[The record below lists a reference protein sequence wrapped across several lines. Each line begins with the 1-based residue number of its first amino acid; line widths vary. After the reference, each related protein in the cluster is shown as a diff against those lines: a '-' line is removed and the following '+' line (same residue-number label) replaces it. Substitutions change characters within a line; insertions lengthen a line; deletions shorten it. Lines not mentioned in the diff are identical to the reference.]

1 MAGMTDQQGAIEVDA
16 PGTATDASPRE
27 VSSRE
32 ASSGSARRAALVG
45 VIGAGAALGVGEFV
59 SALIGAQ
66 PSPVVA
72 VGGRF
77 IDRFAGALKDI
88 AVSIFGTN
96 DKPALIAGTVVIAC
110 ALGAATA
117 VGARRRA
124 WLPLAVF
131 CAFGAFGAWAQA
143 ADPQVDAAPAVIV
156 AALSVPA
163 GVAATRRLLRLAAPH
178 TPTGEPSDAV
188 RWADPIPR
196 PDALGRR
203 RFIVT
208 AGALGAGS
216 AGLAVAAR
224 ALARGDVVEA
234 ARAAGL
240 PVPARRAAL
249 PDTAAFEAAGASR
262 YVTPVK
268 DFYRIDTALLVPQVD
283 ADSWD
288 LSIGGLVARPFSI
301 GYDELLSLP
310 SIEQVV
316 TLQCV
321 SNEVGDELV
330 GTAVWQGVA
339 LATLLD
345 RAGVKDSA
353 EQVFSTSVDGWNC
366 GFPISVLDGERPAMI
381 AYAMNGER
389 LPARHGFPARLVV
402 SGLYGYVSATKWLST
417 IELTTWD
424 GTDGYWVPR
433 GWSKKGP
440 IKLTSRIDVPRS
452 GASVTPGRTPIAGVA
467 WRPATGISAVQISI
481 DGGDWLDCE
490 LGEVASEHTWV
501 QWKRDWDA
509 TPGDHEVVVR
519 AVDARGEPQ
528 ITRYQEPAPD
538 GATGLHRVS
547 FTVAS

>member
-1 MAGMTDQQGAIEVDA
+1 M
-16 PGTATDASPRE
+16 
-27 VSSRE
+27 
-32 ASSGSARRAALVG
+32 
-45 VIGAGAALGVGEFV
+45 
-59 SALIGAQ
+59 
-66 PSPVVA
+66 
-72 VGGRF
+72 
-77 IDRFAGALKDI
+77 
-88 AVSIFGTN
+88 
-96 DKPALIAGTVVIAC
+96 
-110 ALGAATA
+110 
-117 VGARRRA
+117 
-124 WLPLAVF
+124 
-131 CAFGAFGAWAQA
+131 
-143 ADPQVDAAPAVIV
+143 
-156 AALSVPA
+156 
-163 GVAATRRLLRLAAPH
+163 
-178 TPTGEPSDAV
+178 
-188 RWADPIPR
+188 
-196 PDALGRR
+196 
-203 RFIVT
+203 
-208 AGALGAGS
+208 
-216 AGLAVAAR
+216 
-224 ALARGDVVEA
+224 
-234 ARAAGL
+234 
-240 PVPARRAAL
+240 
-249 PDTAAFEAAGASR
+249 
-262 YVTPVK
+262 TPVK

-288 LSIGGLVARPFSI
+288 LSVGGLVARPFSI